1 MSSGE
6 QEFFRDI
13 EIPLRY
19 SNLSSEEWGAI
30 RSLALDRSIV
40 LKKADTVSA
49 AVVWDRD
56 AYVKKI
62 RLKRKTAV

>member
-6 QEFFRDI
+6 QELFRDI

-19 SNLSSEEWGAI
+19 SNLSSEEWVAI
-30 RSLALDRSIV
+30 RSLAHDRSIV
-40 LKKADTVSA
+40 LKKADKVSA

-56 AYVKKI
+56 DYVKKI
-62 RLKRKTAV
+62 RLKRKTAL